1 MWMVFYE
8 DKFNLVLQI
17 DNLLN
22 QIGDIGEDDHFYKQ
36 TREDSAKQVG
46 NSESMWT
53 TNNSCFLALSARLS
67 AFEFWVRDKW
77 MSSEL

>member
-1 MWMVFYE
+1 MVFYE

-46 NSESMWT
+46 NSESM
-53 TNNSCFLALSARLS
+53 
-67 AFEFWVRDKW
+67 
-77 MSSEL
+77 